1 MKAERYTEQEVANV
15 CQKCGGVRDSAK
27 YRMYKINH
35 KVAMS
40 GNFCLGGLSL
50 IYERLVCGADAGDEK

>member
-1 MKAERYTEQEVANV
+1 MKDT
-15 CQKCGGVRDSAK
+15 RDEKLQMFAKIAVVYRTAK
-27 YRMYKINH
+27 YRTIQYKINH
-35 KVAMS
+35 KVATS